1 MADNERK
8 IVTTFEAN
16 IDQFNAA
23 TQQLNKDIKGI
34 NLQFNAA
41 TTSLDK
47 YSDSQEWLKAKT
59 DQLSK
64 TLKLQEK
71 ALDDSKQAF
80 AELAAQ
86 GQGNSKEAQQLTA
99 KILR

>member
-41 TTSLDK
+41 TASLDK

-86 GQGNSKEAQQLTA
+86 DKAIQKRLNN
-99 KILR
+99 